1 MNRSIYRQPHIHYN
15 GHQTRRLGLH
25 YYSDVAMGA
34 PVPICQSIS
43 RKPNFAV
50 SAQWALASGFGP
62 DTIASA
68 AISQNMLSYLQRE
81 PPQAFHSVIT
91 MLDFLHAKAQ
101 CWPLQV
107 QILLNQHRYTSE
119 EPFETAARQ
128 GDGKRRQQAM
138 SVWANML
145 CFIAAYWDIS
155 CCDLE
160 TMGLFL
166 SENMKV
172 HIENV
177 SIWDKLGGNRKRI
190 EEAARDFFILAVTDP
205 KPSPRTNPILWW
217 LTAVINN
224 NWLINGPL
232 EMAIE
237 GVDKDSVQ
245 NLYLD
250 GKFEAL
256 DYFARV
262 LILVVSIYTWT
273 PSDMYR
279 RISWPPSY
287 RLQTSAMKQQILTF
301 LDRTDASRSYQNKE
315 RLGTLSQKDE
325 RILSTPAWRECIA
338 HLETL
343 IDDWLANHARGPMC
357 ELLSLSR
364 GGLPIRTYEDQVKLP
379 KCRIGAS
386 RECVEEKYEV
396 MIEIW
401 ANFTD
406 VMGAHDGGFGRAM
419 TAGAHRIESDTDLA
433 GANQAAREVIEQE
446 FGREEEARLWMEHMG
461 ENGTIRIIA
470 VFVDETHNSKVDT
483 WVQRTVC

>member
-1 MNRSIYRQPHIHYN
+1 M
-15 GHQTRRLGLH
+15 TLL
-25 YYSDVAMGA
+25 
-34 PVPICQSIS
+34 
-43 RKPNFAV
+43 
-50 SAQWALASGFGP
+50 
-62 DTIASA
+62 
-68 AISQNMLSYLQRE
+68 E
-81 PPQAFHSVIT
+81 
-91 MLDFLHAKAQ
+91 FLHAKAQ
-101 CWPLQV
+101 RWPLQV
-107 QILLNQHRYTSE
+107 RILLNKDRYTLE

-128 GDGKRRQQAM
+128 GDLKRRQRAM

-160 TMGLFL
+160 RMGLFL
-166 SENMKV
+166 SEDMKV

-177 SIWDKLGGNRKRI
+177 SIWGELGGNRKRI
-190 EEAARDFFILAVTDP
+190 EEAAKDFFILAVTDP

-224 NWLINGPL
+224 KWLINGPL

-237 GVDKDSVQ
+237 GVDKVSVQ
-245 NLYLD
+245 DIYLD

-262 LILVVSIYTWT
+262 LILEVSIHTWT

-287 RLQTSAMKQQILTF
+287 RLQASAMKQQILTF
-301 LDRTDASRSYQNKE
+301 LDRTDPTWVYQDKEMLGILSRN
-315 RLGTLSQKDE
+315 DE

-357 ELLSLSR
+357 EILSLSR
-364 GGLPIRTYEDQVKLP
+364 GELPIRTYEDQVKLP
-379 KCRIGAS
+379 NCLIGAS

-396 MIEIW
+396 MIETW

-406 VMGAHDGGFGRAM
+406 AMGAHDGGFGRAM
-419 TAGAHRIESDTDLA
+419 TTGAHRIESDTDLA

-446 FGREEEARLWMEHMG
+446 FGRGEEARLWLEHVR
-461 ENGTIRIIA
+461 EDGTVRVIA
-470 VFVDETHNSKVDT
+470 IFVDETHNSKVGT
-483 WVQRTVC
+483 WVQKMVC

>member
-1 MNRSIYRQPHIHYN
+1 M
-15 GHQTRRLGLH
+15 TL
-25 YYSDVAMGA
+25 
-34 PVPICQSIS
+34 
-43 RKPNFAV
+43 
-50 SAQWALASGFGP
+50 
-62 DTIASA
+62 
-68 AISQNMLSYLQRE
+68 
-81 PPQAFHSVIT
+81 
-91 MLDFLHAKAQ
+91 LDFLHEKAQ
-101 CWPLQV
+101 RWPLQV
-107 QILLNQHRYTSE
+107 RILLNKDRYTSD
-119 EPFETAARQ
+119 EPFETAAPQ
-128 GDGKRRQQAM
+128 GDLKRRQQAI

-145 CFIAAYWDIS
+145 YFIAAYWDIS
-155 CCDLE
+155 CRDLE
-160 TMGLFL
+160 RMGLFL
-166 SENMKV
+166 SEDMKI

-177 SIWDKLGGNRKRI
+177 SMWEELGGNRKRI
-190 EEAARDFFILAVTDP
+190 EEAAKDFFILAVTDP

-224 NWLINGPL
+224 KWLINGPL

-237 GVDKDSVQ
+237 GLDKNSVQ
-245 NLYLD
+245 DLYLD

-262 LILVVSIYTWT
+262 LILEVSIHTWT

-287 RLQTSAMKQQILTF
+287 RLQTSAMKQQVLTF
-301 LDRTDASRSYQNKE
+301 LDRTDATRAYQDKE
-315 RLGTLSQKDE
+315 MLGTLSQKDE

-343 IDDWLANHARGPMC
+343 IDDWLATHARGPMC
-357 ELLSLSR
+357 EILSLSR
-364 GGLPIRTYEDQVKLP
+364 GELPIRTYEDQLNLP
-379 KCRIGAS
+379 KCWIGTS
-386 RECVEEKYEV
+386 RKRMEERYEV

-419 TAGAHRIESDTDLA
+419 TAGAHRIESETDLA

-446 FGREEEARLWMEHMG
+446 FGREKDARMWMEHVR
-461 ENGTIRIIA
+461 EDGTLRIVA

-483 WVQRTVC
+483 WVQRIVC

>member
-1 MNRSIYRQPHIHYN
+1 
-15 GHQTRRLGLH
+15 
-25 YYSDVAMGA
+25 
-34 PVPICQSIS
+34 
-43 RKPNFAV
+43 
-50 SAQWALASGFGP
+50 
-62 DTIASA
+62 
-68 AISQNMLSYLQRE
+68 
-81 PPQAFHSVIT
+81 
-91 MLDFLHAKAQ
+91 MLDFLHEKAQ
-101 CWPLQV
+101 RWPLQV
-107 QILLNQHRYTSE
+107 RIMLNQDRYKSD
-119 EPFETAARQ
+119 EPLETTARL
-128 GDGKRRQQAM
+128 GDLKRRQQAI

-160 TMGLFL
+160 RMGLFL
-166 SENMKV
+166 SDDMKV
-172 HIENV
+172 HMENV

-190 EEAARDFFILAVTDP
+190 EEAAKDFFILAVTDP

-224 NWLINGPL
+224 KWLINGPL

-245 NLYLD
+245 NLYLE

-262 LILVVSIYTWT
+262 LILEVSIHTWT

-301 LDRTDASRSYQNKE
+301 LDRTDATRTYRDKKM
-315 RLGTLSQKDE
+315 LGTLSQNDD
-325 RILSTPAWRECIA
+325 RILNTPAWRECIA

-357 ELLSLSR
+357 EILSLSR
-364 GGLPIRTYEDQVKLP
+364 GELPIRTYEDLVKLP
-379 KCRIGAS
+379 KCWTGTS
-386 RECVEEKYEV
+386 RKSLDGRYEV

-406 VMGAHDGGFGRAM
+406 IMGAHDGGFGRAM
-419 TAGAHRIESDTDLA
+419 TAGAHRIESATDLA
-433 GANQAAREVIEQE
+433 GANQAAREVIEEE
-446 FGREEEARLWMEHMG
+446 FGTEKDARLWMECVR
-461 ENGTIRIIA
+461 EDGTVRVIA
-470 VFVDETHNSKVDT
+470 VFVDEMHNSKVDT
-483 WVQRTVC
+483 WVQKRVY